1 MYAETNTT
9 DHMKIS
15 KTLIYKVSLRAF
27 SLFLFYSGTVA
38 ILEKRAGH
46 GLFIIGFGIYVALCT
61 TEGILALWAV
71 RNEKLAI
78 IQTKTSPVWFSLLG
92 TIGMVLAIT
101 GIALQIF

>member
-1 MYAETNTT
+1 
-9 DHMKIS
+9 MKTS

-27 SLFLFYSGTVA
+27 SLFLFYCGTVA

-46 GLFIIGFGIYVALCT
+46 GLFIIGFGIYVALCA
-61 TEGILALWAV
+61 TEGVVALWAV
-71 RNEKLAI
+71 RNEKLTTSHKKA
-78 IQTKTSPVWFSLLG
+78 SPVWFSLLG